1 MDTLLADLRYAL
13 RTLAKSPGFTAVAVL
28 TLALGIGP
36 NTAIFSLVYGVLLKP
51 LPYHESDRLVGLAE
65 IYQGNRSELAVTYS
79 EFRYLEDHSPVFER
93 LAVSASV
100 GFSVFTGDIAERV
113 NGLRVSKDFFATLG
127 VRPALGRDFLAE
139 EDQLGGPS
147 VAILSHGY
155 WMRRF
160 GGDTGVVGRAI
171 ALDGRPT
178 TIVGVM
184 PASFRWLSP
193 VDVWSTMAQV
203 AHSSIGDGENLHFV
217 GRLKPGL
224 SFDQAQA
231 RMQTVFAGFRQEFKT
246 RLPLGV
252 GEQLFPLR
260 QVVVGAIETPVHALF
275 GAIALVLLIA
285 CANLANL
292 LLGRAAARGREL
304 AVRLAIG
311 AGRARL
317 VRQILTESVLL
328 ALAGGA
334 LGLILA
340 DWGLRALLP
349 LMPEN
354 LALPAEIHLDRWAL
368 LFTGVTSLCVGVV
381 LGLLPAWQATT
392 ADPHV
397 GLKEG
402 TGRATTGA
410 GTGRLRGALVVS
422 ESALSLVLLVGAGLL
437 FRTVANLMRT
447 DAGFDPRRVVAAE
460 IWLTGSRYDSTLSIA
475 VFYDRLRERLEAS
488 PGVRSAAVIEA
499 GIPLVRGGNLAVAVD
514 GEYPHAT
521 INYRTVTPLYFET
534 MAIPVRRGRDF
545 TAGDVQ
551 TAEPV
556 AIVSESFAER
566 FLGGDGLGRMVTVGG
581 RSSAPRRVVAV
592 VGDTKQF
599 IGAPA
604 TPTVYVPSAQ
614 TPAAFTRIFNSWF
627 PIHVLVRTDGDPGL
641 LKQFLARTIRAT
653 DARVPLGRVRTME
666 EILSASL
673 AFQRFLMLQLV
684 VFAAL
689 AVALAAVG
697 IYGVMSYLVTQST
710 REIGIRIALG
720 ALPRHVLGVVIGR
733 GMLFAGLGAIV
744 GLAGA
749 LALTRLLASQLYGV
763 QPTDAL
769 TLAAVTALLLVVALA
784 ACVVPA
790 LRATRVDPV
799 VALRYE

>member
-1 MDTLLADLRYAL
+1 MNDFRYAL
-13 RTLAKSPGFTAVAVL
+13 RTLAKSPGFTVIAVL

-51 LPYHESDRLVGLAE
+51 LPYPESDRLVGLAE
-65 IYQGNRSELAVTYS
+65 TYQGNRSELDVTYD
-79 EFRYLEDHSPVFER
+79 EFRYLEDHNLVFQR
-93 LAVSASV
+93 LAVSTEV

-127 VRPALGRDFLAE
+127 VRPALGREFLAE
-139 EDQLGGPS
+139 EDQMGGAS
-147 VAILSHGY
+147 VGILSHGY
-155 WMRRF
+155 WTRRF
-160 GGDTGVVGRAI
+160 GGDPGVVGRAI

-193 VDVWSTMAQV
+193 VDVWSTMGQV
-203 AHSSIGDGENLHFV
+203 ARSIGGGENLHFV
-217 GRLKPGL
+217 GRLPRV
-224 SFDQAQA
+224 SYDPAHA
-231 RMQTVFAGFRQEFKT
+231 RMQAVMAGFRQEFKP
-246 RLPLGV
+246 RLPPDV

-260 QVVVGAIETPVHALF
+260 QLVVGAIATPVRVLF

-317 VRQILTESVLL
+317 VRQILTESVL
-328 ALAGGA
+328 
-334 LGLILA
+334 
-340 DWGLRALLP
+340 
-349 LMPEN
+349 

-460 IWLTGSRYDSTLSIA
+460 IWLTGSRYDSTPAIA
-475 VFYDRLRERLEAS
+475 AFYDRLRERLEAS
-488 PGVRSAAVIEA
+488 PGIRSAAVIEA

-514 GEYPHAT
+514 GEYPRAT
-521 INYRTVTPLYFET
+521 INYRTVTPQYFET
-534 MAIPVRRGRDF
+534 MAIPLKRGRDF

-581 RSSAPRRVVAV
+581 RSPAPRRVVAV
-592 VGDTKQF
+592 VGDTRQF
-599 IGAPA
+599 IAAPV

-627 PIHVLVRTDGDPGL
+627 PIHVVVRTDGDPAV
-641 LKQFLARTIRAT
+641 LKQFVARTIRAT

-710 REIGIRIALG
+710 REIGVRIALG
-720 ALPRHVLGVVIGR
+720 ALPRQVLGVVIR
-733 GMLFAGLGAIV
+733 HGMRFAGLGAIV

-799 VALRYE
+799 VALRSE